1 MNKLSLPTWLRD
13 TDRDRGLRLECGRL
27 VDLRLAVHRHR
38 GVQLGLGVEEGE
50 ELEAGRGLGPP
61 AHRRRDARGAWHRRV
76 VARAANDY
84 SAIFSQSRIL
94 LSSHF
99 SPPVPAAAISLAQI
113 STAFLFWC
121 FTDIHSTASLCT
133 SQT

>member
-13 TDRDRGLRLECGRL
+13 TDRGRGLRLECGGL
-27 VDLRLAVHRHR
+27 VDLRLAIHRHR

-76 VARAANDY
+76 VASAAND
-84 SAIFSQSRIL
+84 
-94 LSSHF
+94 
-99 SPPVPAAAISLAQI
+99 
-113 STAFLFWC
+113 
-121 FTDIHSTASLCT
+121 
-133 SQT
+133 